1 MLPGMSQRGRDPET
15 DTSGSGDEGR
25 GRDNRMRAQKT
36 SLSSLAWGR
45 CVGAFLEERSLH
57 VTSEGCVGTGQ
68 GVGVGPGEEGALKG
82 RGATGAVG
90 ST

>member
-1 MLPGMSQRGRDPET
+1 MSQLERDPET
-15 DTSGSGDEGR
+15 NTSGWGDEGR

-45 CVGAFLEERSLH
+45 RVGAFLEERSLH
-57 VTSEGCVGTGQ
+57 VTSEGRVGTGQ

-90 ST
+90 SM